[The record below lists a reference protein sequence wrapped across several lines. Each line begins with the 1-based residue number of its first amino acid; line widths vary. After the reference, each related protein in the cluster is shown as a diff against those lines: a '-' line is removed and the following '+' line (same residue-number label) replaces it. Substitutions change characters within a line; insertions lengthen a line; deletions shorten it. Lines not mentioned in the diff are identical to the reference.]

1 MARLVLVGL
10 PGVGKS
16 TVARALAARWACD
29 WCDTDDLVAVRVGV
43 TVGELLRTRGEAAL
57 RDVELDVLREALAS
71 ESVVATGG
79 GVVSRPAAR
88 TLLRG
93 EPTIWLDCADEVA
106 LSRVSGGDRPLLGR
120 GSPRRLGRAARAPRD
135 VVSRG
140 VARARRHRHGLDE
153 VVAAVID
160 ASGRTAPCG

>member
-29 WCDTDDLVAVRVGV
+29 WCDTDDLVAVRAGV

-57 RDVELDVLREALAS
+57 RDVERDVLREALAS

-106 LSRVSGGDRPLLGR
+106 LSRVSGGDRPLLGVDPR
-120 GSPRRLGRAARAPRD
+120 GALGEL
-135 VVSRG
+135 
-140 VARARRHRHGLDE
+140 RARRETWYREVSRARVDTADGLDE